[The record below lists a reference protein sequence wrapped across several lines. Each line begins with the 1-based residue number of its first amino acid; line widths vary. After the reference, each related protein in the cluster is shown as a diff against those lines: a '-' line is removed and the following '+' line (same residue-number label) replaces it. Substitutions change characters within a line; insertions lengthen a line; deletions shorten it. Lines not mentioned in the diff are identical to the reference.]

1 MIRFRHQPAATA
13 RGTTKPQ
20 TSLRGAI
27 VLSALY
33 ISIGLV
39 FARLFYWQIV
49 QGATL
54 ELEADQQ
61 YQRTNTQTGQRG
73 SIFTSEGYPLVQNQ
87 KVYRLFAHPHL
98 LTDEPQSIAQTLAEL
113 VVPSFDLYKTATE
126 AAAQRDILEE
136 TQTSYASKL
145 LKPNS
150 RWISLQ
156 SEIPEETKNAIE
168 KLNLAY
174 IGFDPLYRRDYPE
187 ASLAANITGFVGKD
201 SDGVDVGY
209 FGLEGALEN
218 ELKARTTTNTVITDA
233 LGVTLSGPNNK
244 TQSGL
249 NGRNV
254 YTTIRRDIQFLLE
267 QELAKGM
274 ERYGAKSGEIIVM
287 EPSTGKILGLAV
299 APSFDQRSFYS
310 FDPAAYKNPS
320 LTTLFEPGST
330 FKTLTV
336 AAGID
341 AGVVTAHTQCPN
353 CAGPRVFGKYT
364 IRTWNDVYNPNIS
377 IEDGLAKSDN
387 TAMIF
392 VAESLGKDRFEQ
404 YLRSFGIG
412 EPLGID
418 LQGDTSTPFPNKLGP
433 VELATTSFGQ
443 GISITSLQLMRAISA
458 IANHGI
464 MMQPQIIEKVE
475 DPNTGEIIPTEP
487 VEIRRVI
494 SQATAAEVSRIMV
507 TAAAHGEAQWINS
520 KKHIVTGKTGTA
532 QVAENGSYDQTK
544 TIASFIGF
552 SPPQDPKFLLFVKLT
567 EPSSSPWAAETAAP
581 LWYDTADKLFLL
593 LNILPDRQE

>member
-1 MIRFRHQPAATA
+1 MIRSRNQPAATA

-20 TSLRGAI
+20 TSFRGAI
-27 VLSALY
+27 VLGVLY
-33 ISIGLV
+33 STIGLI

-61 YQRTNTQTGQRG
+61 YQRTSTQTGQRG
-73 SIFTSEGYPLVQNQ
+73 SIFTSEGFPLVQNQ

-98 LTDEPQSIAQTLAEL
+98 LTDEPRSSAQMLAEL
-113 VVPSFDLYKTATE
+113 VVPSFDAYKTATQ
-126 AAAQRDILEE
+126 AATQRDILEE
-136 TQTSYASKL
+136 TQTEYATKL
-145 LKPNS
+145 LKPNTK
-150 RWISLQ
+150 WISLQ

-218 ELKARTTTNTVITDA
+218 ELKARTSTNTIITDA
-233 LGVTLSGPNNK
+233 LGVTLSGPNS
-244 TQSGL
+244 QSQSAL

-310 FDPAAYKNPS
+310 FDPATYRNPS

-341 AGVVTAHTQCPN
+341 AGVVAADTQCPN

-364 IRTWNDVYNPNIS
+364 IRTWNDVYNPNIT
-377 IEDGLAKSDN
+377 IENGLAKSDN

-443 GISITSLQLMRAISA
+443 GISITSLQLMRAVST
-458 IANHGI
+458 IANHGT

-475 DPNTGEIIPTEP
+475 DPATGEIIPTEP
-487 VEIRRVI
+487 VVVRKVI

-507 TAAAHGEAQWINS
+507 TSALHGEAQWINS
-520 KKHIVTGKTGTA
+520 KNHVVAGKTGTA
-532 QVAENGSYDQTK
+532 QVAENGTYDQTK

-552 SPPQDPKFLLFVKLT
+552 SPPQDPKFVLFVKLT